1 MLQLN
6 LENVEDLF
14 SASVLLKYDP
24 QLLSIEDVQH
34 GDFLSGGTQEVAIV
48 QRIDKEKGE
57 ARIFTT
63 RQPNTA
69 GVNGKGILLSL
80 VLRRLTDAPAS
91 MQVVEAGMRNSR
103 QKSLPVRIAEAIARI
118 Q

>member
-1 MLQLN
+1 

-14 SASVLLKYDP
+14 SASVLMKYDP

-69 GVNGKGILLSL
+69 GVNGKGVLLSL
-80 VLRRLTDAPAS
+80 VVRRLTSSPAS
-91 MQVVEAGMRNSR
+91 MQLMEVGVRNSR
-103 QKSLPVRIAEAIARI
+103 QKSLPVRIAEATTEI